1 MYRFNH
7 SEYNLEKYREFLI
20 HLTGIQPENLTL
32 ELTEEDL
39 VGRKLYFVTYPFFKI
54 QDTNDLKV
62 LLQI

>member
-32 ELTEEDL
+32 QLTEEDL
-39 VGRKLYFVTYPFFKI
+39 IGRILYFVTYTLFLRYKI
-54 QDTNDLKV
+54 K
-62 LLQI
+62 

>member
-32 ELTEEDL
+32 QLTEKDL
-39 VGRKLYFVTYPFFKI
+39 VGRKLYFFLTYPFF
-54 QDTNDLKV
+54 QDTRY
-62 LLQI
+62 I